1 MRISD
6 LLRVKGAQVVTVP
19 PDTTVR
25 RLVTVLADHRIGAV
39 VVSGDGAS
47 VDGIV
52 SERDIVRALALR
64 GTAVMSEPVT
74 AIYTADVHT
83 VTPETELDDVA
94 RMMTERRVRH
104 APVTVD
110 GSLRGIVSIGD
121 VVKSRIGELESER
134 AALTN
139 YITGTR

>member
-6 LLRVKGAQVVTVP
+6 LLRVKGARVVTVP

-25 RLVTVLADHRIGAV
+25 RLVAVLAEYRIGAV
-39 VVSGDGAS
+39 VVSGDGVS
-47 VDGIV
+47 VEGIV
-52 SERDIVRALALR
+52 SERDVVRALALR
-64 GTAVMSEPVT
+64 GAAVMSEQVT
-74 AIYTADVHT
+74 AIYTAEVHT
-83 VTPETELDDVA
+83 VAPETELDDVA

-110 GSLRGIVSIGD
+110 GGLRGIVSIGD
-121 VVKSRIGELESER
+121 VVKSRIGELETER
-134 AALTN
+134 AALTD

>member
-6 LLRVKGAQVVTVP
+6 LLRVKGTRVVTVP
-19 PDTTVR
+19 PDTTVQH
-25 RLVTVLADHRIGAV
+25 LVTVLAEHRIGAV

-94 RMMTERRVRH
+94 RMMTEHRVRH
-104 APVTVD
+104 APVLVD
-110 GSLRGIVSIGD
+110 GGLRGIVSIGD
-121 VVKSRIGELESER
+121 VVKSRIGELETER
-134 AALTN
+134 AALTD